1 MEIATDRILS
11 AGIEPAAGVP
21 QPPFMKGEFHM
32 HLKST
37 DHRPN
42 GQPPRNKC
50 SPPQFFPGRNGAAA
64 MTRSPARL
72 PRVLALAALALAGAA
87 LGLFSPV
94 QAQESDEEADTVAP
108 VFESARTDGGYV
120 IVTFSEEI
128 TVSAQVA
135 YAIQQFDVP
144 VYRFFKAV
152 MDVTVDGHD
161 DVLSDNDYISG
172 NELWLQLSFAVSG
185 HQELLVSYDNIFAEN
200 GGGILVD
207 AAGNA
212 VPFFSDQPV
221 RNDARTYSRP
231 DRAPAFEL
239 STEDIRIA
247 EGESGTYTVTLVSQP
262 SEDLTV
268 NVAPYQTVQS
278 TPASLTFTPEN
289 WNTPQTVTV
298 STYEDDDPLDA
309 WGIVWH
315 YDRDDYTT
323 YFAEVRVLVEDQD
336 AQVGGL

>member
-1 MEIATDRILS
+1 MVKATKLS
-11 AGIEPAAGVP
+11 AILGV
-21 QPPFMKGEFHM
+21 
-32 HLKST
+32 LI
-37 DHRPN
+37 
-42 GQPPRNKC
+42 
-50 SPPQFFPGRNGAAA
+50 
-64 MTRSPARL
+64 
-72 PRVLALAALALAGAA
+72 VAGA
-87 LGLFSPV
+87 LSLVPYPLN
-94 QAQESDEEADTVAP
+94 AQDADEEPDTVAP
-108 VFESARTDGGYV
+108 AFESARTDGGYV

-128 TVSAQVA
+128 TVSPQVA
-135 YAIQQFDVP
+135 YAIQQYNVP

-185 HQELLVSYDNIFAEN
+185 HQELRVSYDNIFAEN

-212 VPFFSDQPV
+212 VPFFSDQAV
-221 RNDARTYSRP
+221 QNDARIYPRP
-231 DRAPAFEL
+231 DRAPPFAL
-239 STEDIRIA
+239 STEDLTIA
-247 EGESGTYTVTLVSQP
+247 EGGSATYTVSLISQP
-262 SEDLTV
+262 SEDVTV
-268 NVAPYQTVQS
+268 VVAPYQTVQS

-298 STYEDDDPLDA
+298 STYEDDDSLDA

-323 YFAEVRVLVEDQD
+323 YFASVRVLVEDQD
-336 AQVGGL
+336 SQVGGL

>member
-1 MEIATDRILS
+1 MTRGIAT
-11 AGIEPAAGVP
+11 
-21 QPPFMKGEFHM
+21 
-32 HLKST
+32 
-37 DHRPN
+37 
-42 GQPPRNKC
+42 
-50 SPPQFFPGRNGAAA
+50 
-64 MTRSPARL
+64 
-72 PRVLALAALALAGAA
+72 LALAGAV
-87 LGLFSPV
+87 LGLLVSPV

-128 TVSAQVA
+128 TVSPQVA
-135 YAIQQFDVP
+135 YAIQQYDVP
-144 VYRFFKAV
+144 IYRFFKAV

-185 HQELLVSYDNIFAEN
+185 HQELLVSYDNMFAEN

-247 EGESGTYTVTLVSQP
+247 EGESGTYTVSLVSQP

-268 NVAPYQTVQS
+268 VVVPFQLQS

-289 WNTPQTVTV
+289 WNTPRTVTV

-309 WGIVWH
+309 WGLVLH
-315 YDRDDYTT
+315 YDRDDYTA
-323 YFAEVRVLVEDQD
+323 YWIDLRVLVEDQD
-336 AQVGGL
+336 QVGGL

>member
-1 MEIATDRILS
+1 MFT
-11 AGIEPAAGVP
+11 
-21 QPPFMKGEFHM
+21 PPPPPPIFSGPRR
-32 HLKST
+32 
-37 DHRPN
+37 HR
-42 GQPPRNKC
+42 GHDSLTC
-50 SPPQFFPGRNGAAA
+50 
-64 MTRSPARL
+64 PARL
-72 PRVLALAALALAGAA
+72 PRFLALAALAVAGAA

-94 QAQESDEEADTVAP
+94 QAQESEEEADTVAP

-128 TVSAQVA
+128 TVSPQVA
-135 YAIQQFDVP
+135 YAIQQYDVP
-144 VYRFFKAV
+144 VDRFFKAV

-185 HQELLVSYDNIFAEN
+185 HQELLVSYDNMFAEN

-247 EGESGTYTVTLVSQP
+247 EGESGTYTVALVSQP

-278 TPASLTFTPEN
+278 TPTSLTFTPEN

-298 STYEDDDPLDA
+298 STYEDDDTLDA
-309 WGIVWH
+309 WGLVSH

-323 YFAEVRVLVEDQD
+323 YWIDLRVLVEDQD